1 MLVDSLMSKLHVYF
15 PITFMTPSASDAL
28 TFLGLGNT
36 DKEC

>member
-1 MLVDSLMSKLHVYF
+1 MLMDSLVSKLHVYF
-15 PITFMTPSASDAL
+15 PITFMTPSASAL